1 MQDKCFIDSNLWIY
15 LYLETSKDE
24 DKLKQ
29 QKMED
34 VLCNYEN
41 ICISNQILNEI
52 ANVLYRKYSIVP
64 KDIAEYLREIVQDS
78 ELVILT
84 DLETFEALTLIED
97 YKISFYDA
105 LVIAAA
111 LKSNCNVLYSEDMQH
126 KQVIRNK
133 LMILNPF
140 L

>member
-1 MQDKCFIDSNLWIY
+1 M
-15 LYLETSKDE
+15 
-24 DKLKQ
+24 
-29 QKMED
+29 
-34 VLCNYEN
+34 
-41 ICISNQILNEI
+41 
-52 ANVLYRKYSIVP
+52 
-64 KDIAEYLREIVQDS
+64 REIVQDS

-84 DLETFEALTLIED
+84 DLETFEALALIED

-133 LMILNPF
+133 LMIINPF